1 MNTERLAHNQASR
14 EPNSV
19 YLPQAESQVRAL
31 LQRLA
36 NNWGR
41 RACVKRP
48 ELEGETLF
56 DASKDDFVPYLLP
69 FQDHPAF
76 LAAPEGMR
84 TQILSCGWL
93 AYNEKTLDIEAKV
106 VAPAC
111 HHIIAGDVPG
121 LQDGV
126 SKQIAS
132 QTLVDEAYHE
142 LLVLKACQVTRD
154 RRGLTAVTLPES
166 QLIAKMRHAQA
177 QCSTGWQKLLVHLA
191 TAIVSEVFIS
201 DYLKVLSQEMAI
213 QPFNRLTVDT
223 HWRDELAHGSIF
235 KGLTKCLYG
244 SLTQHERA
252 FFLEVL
258 PQPVHWFANGELDVW
273 QAMLQQ
279 IGFPA
284 TDTVI
289 GDCRSANEENLARV
303 DYSGLITLAEE
314 LGLLEGQRG
323 LESFAREGL
332 VQEGKEKSYA
342 TSVGYPACGI

>member
-1 MNTERLAHNQASR
+1 MNTERLAPHQASR
-14 EPNSV
+14 EPHKAPVPPAAS
-19 YLPQAESQVRAL
+19 QARAL

-36 NNWGR
+36 NTWGR
-41 RACVKRP
+41 RARVKQP

-56 DASKDDFVPYLLP
+56 DASKDDFLPALLP
-69 FQDHPAF
+69 FQHHPAF
-76 LAAPEGMR
+76 LAAPDDMR

-111 HHIIAGDVPG
+111 AHIIAGDVPG

-142 LLVLKACQVTRD
+142 LLVLKACQVTRA
-154 RRGLTAVTLPES
+154 RRGLAAVTLPES
-166 QLIAKMRHAQA
+166 QLITKMRHAQA
-177 QCSTGWQKLLVHLA
+177 QCSAGWQQLLVQLA

-201 DYLKVLSQEMAI
+201 DYLKVLAQETAI

-223 HWRDELAHGSIF
+223 HRRDELAHGSIF
-235 KGLTKCLYG
+235 KSLTKCLYG
-244 SLTQHERA
+244 SLTPHERA

-258 PQPVHWFANGELDVW
+258 PQPVHWFANMELDVW

-279 IGFPA
+279 IGFRA
-284 TDTVI
+284 TDTMI
-289 GDCRSANEENLARV
+289 RDCRSANEENLARI
-303 DYSGLITLAEE
+303 DYTDLLTLAEE

-323 LESFAREGL
+323 LDSFARAGL
-332 VQEGKEKSYA
+332 VQEGKEKRDA
-342 TSVGYPACGI
+342 TRSGHPACSV

>member
-1 MNTERLAHNQASR
+1 MNTERLAYNQASQ
-14 EPNSV
+14 EPNSAD
-19 YLPQAESQVRAL
+19 LPQAESQARAL

-41 RACVKRP
+41 RAGVKQP

-56 DASKDDFVPYLLP
+56 DACKDDFVPNLLP

-111 HHIIAGDVPG
+111 THIISGEVPG

-154 RRGLTAVTLPES
+154 RRGLGAVTLPES
-166 QLIAKMRHAQA
+166 QLITKMRHAQA
-177 QCSTGWQKLLVHLA
+177 QCSAAWQQLLVHLA
-191 TAIVSEVFIS
+191 TAIVSAVFI
-201 DYLKVLSQEMAI
+201 
-213 QPFNRLTVDT
+213 
-223 HWRDELAHGSIF
+223 
-235 KGLTKCLYG
+235 
-244 SLTQHERA
+244 
-252 FFLEVL
+252 
-258 PQPVHWFANGELDVW
+258 
-273 QAMLQQ
+273 
-279 IGFPA
+279 
-284 TDTVI
+284 
-289 GDCRSANEENLARV
+289 
-303 DYSGLITLAEE
+303 
-314 LGLLEGQRG
+314 
-323 LESFAREGL
+323 
-332 VQEGKEKSYA
+332 
-342 TSVGYPACGI
+342 